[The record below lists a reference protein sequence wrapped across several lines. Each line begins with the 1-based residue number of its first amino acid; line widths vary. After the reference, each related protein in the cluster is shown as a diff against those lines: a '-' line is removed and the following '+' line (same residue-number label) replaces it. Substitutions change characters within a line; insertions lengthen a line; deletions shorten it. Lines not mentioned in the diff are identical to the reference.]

1 MLALR
6 GGLSVDAL
14 GWEELL
20 PLLGVQLGVQLVAV
34 SGACVPAEAPPAAT
48 PAVAQRSITTWWVAG
63 GHGGWAPHL
72 SCAYMHIWVVGRQ
85 GGAWSNASRS
95 R

>member
-1 MLALR
+1 M
-6 GGLSVDAL
+6 
-14 GWEELL
+14 L

-63 GHGGWAPHL
+63 GHGGWAT
-72 SCAYMHIWVVGRQ
+72 S
-85 GGAWSNASRS
+85 
-95 R
+95 